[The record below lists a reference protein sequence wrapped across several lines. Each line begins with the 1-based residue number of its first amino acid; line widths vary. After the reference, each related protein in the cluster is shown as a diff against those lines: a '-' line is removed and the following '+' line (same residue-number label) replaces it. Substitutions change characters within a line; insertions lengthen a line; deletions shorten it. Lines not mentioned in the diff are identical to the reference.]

1 MFSRTTNRKAVIYF
15 IPHNL
20 ITSVY
25 AGSSASVAV
34 YAGKVGSPVAVTVA
48 AK

>member
-1 MFSRTTNRKAVIYF
+1 MLPRTNRKAVIYF
-15 IPHNL
+15 NVPQNL
-20 ITSVY
+20 FTSVD

-34 YAGKVGSPVAVTVA
+34 YVGKVGSPVAVTVA